1 MPGDQTTGPGSTRE
15 LLVHLGHS
23 VRLTCCLAVGMQD
36 IDLTEVLWMTN
47 TSALVLFSVLLAVGQ
62 VLFKVRRTDH
72 QRTNTRNDDSY
83 ALQKHSHVGCRSAV
97 RCIDSPVGLDTVTRT
112 IEQGL
117 SLGGTRY
124 HHRPACRH
132 DFLW

>member
-23 VRLTCCLAVGMQD
+23 VRLTCCLAVGMQY

-62 VLFKVRRTDH
+62 VLFK
-72 QRTNTRNDDSY
+72 
-83 ALQKHSHVGCRSAV
+83 
-97 RCIDSPVGLDTVTRT
+97 
-112 IEQGL
+112 
-117 SLGGTRY
+117 
-124 HHRPACRH
+124 
-132 DFLW
+132 